1 MKGET
6 SNGRCKDVEKCI
18 ELLNVIMDNES
29 IPEEEKFVNEQLENC
44 ACCLKQYE
52 VEKEFRSL
60 IKRKL
65 EHKEVP
71 SDLIAMIK
79 HKIEMTH

>member
-6 SNGRCKDVEKCI
+6 SNGRCKDVERCI
-18 ELLNVIMDNES
+18 ELLHVIMDNES
-29 IPEEEKFVNEQLENC
+29 IPEEEKFVHDHLENC

-79 HKIEMTH
+79 YKIEMTH